1 MIDDNNDLSWL
12 KAQKPSVEPP
22 DAEATKWARAAVLAH
37 AQKTRQVPHLVAQTP
52 AGSKPVA
59 RRGLAGFLRGRRA
72 LAAAAAVTIVAAAG
86 ITAIVGIPH
95 TGNNGLVNGVPTAQ
109 AKTLLALSSRVLAAS
124 PPPGDATLVQ
134 HSNKLSDGTFTGADL
149 YLDNGDYYYAP
160 TVAGLR
166 GASAI
171 TDFDLKP
178 ALAAAAGVATADAQS
193 ARAAFLQTISS
204 SLYPKIGLLSGTRAQ
219 QDNYIW
225 ITAIDALGAADGRP
239 AVLAGMLNVLA
250 TVDGL
255 TVTRDT
261 YQGQSVL
268 ELTLTTHVVPPVPW
282 LCALTRQRRRT
293 PACARNSKRRQSS
306 KQLIR
311 RRRTPTSRPSRST
324 TRPAPCSSTRTSRTC
339 REPQRGRA
347 SPSPTTSPAS
357 LRPTTGFDEPR
368 APAHRPSTRTPR

>member
-12 KAQKPSVEPP
+12 KAQEPSVEPP

-37 AQKTRQVPHLVAQTP
+37 AQKTRQLPHLVAQTP

-59 RRGLAGFLRGRRA
+59 RRGLASFLRGRRA
-72 LAAAAAVTIVAAAG
+72 LAAAAAVAIVAAAG

-160 TVAGLR
+160 TVTGLR
-166 GASAI
+166 GAAQV

-178 ALAAAAGVATADAQS
+178 TIDAAAGVATADPQT
-193 ARAAFLQTISS
+193 ARAAFLQAISS
-204 SLYPKIGLLSGTRAQ
+204 SLYPKIGLMSGPRAQ

-225 ITAIDALGAADGRP
+225 ITAQDALGAACGRP

-255 TVTRDT
+255 AVTHDT

-268 ELTLTTHVVPPVPW
+268 ELTLTAHVVPLGAV
-282 LCALTRQRRRT
+282 ALRADAAKAADAGIREKLLYAARQRAAHPQAPYT
-293 PACARNSKRRQSS
+293 DVETLTLNDQTGALLVYQDKPDIPGAAEGEGV
-306 KQLIR
+306 
-311 RRRTPTSRPSRST
+311 TVTYHVSRV
-324 TRPAPCSSTRTSRTC
+324 AAADY
-339 REPQRGRA
+339 G
-347 SPSPTTSPAS
+347 
-357 LRPTTGFDEPR
+357 LR
-368 APAHRPSTRTPR
+368 